1 MYNPPPLEPPPAAC
15 AGRAPTAYARGAA
28 REPATPPAR
37 PFAVASALTKY
48 RGRTPRHLRVTDSP
62 WTRHQRHS
70 RHPAISAARHTI
82 GPPRQS
88 WTSPAW
94 PCVWRPSAAA
104 FAAAHAA
111 DRPPR
116 EGRWRACP
124 SALHP
129 LYSTPR
135 THIPHSG
142 TRRIRLHSTNCRC
155 VLIRNSSI
163 QPSVAVSCDRP
174 LRYHSAGSCHIRS
187 VTAWA
192 RPSSHK
198 ADAVIFHH
206 IHGANVAH
214 VWAAVP

>member
-1 MYNPPPLEPPPAAC
+1 MNNPPPLASAC
-15 AGRAPTAYARGAA
+15 RLRGAA
-28 REPATPPAR
+28 RLRPTPAGPPGNRPRRPRARSPLLPLLPSTAGGHRVTYASPTHRGLVISDTADTRRFPRPAT
-37 PFAVASALTKY
+37 
-48 RGRTPRHLRVTDSP
+48 G
-62 WTRHQRHS
+62 
-70 RHPAISAARHTI
+70 
-82 GPPRQS
+82 QS